1 MSTTWNVTE
10 GKYEPCQLPFLS
22 FPFLIFILQFS
33 NAEYSDWRD
42 RSNNMTL
49 LSQSSNYF
57 LNCYT
62 LVYSDFFSFDPL
74 LTPL

>member
-10 GKYEPCQLPFLS
+10 GKYEPCQLPFL
-22 FPFLIFILQFS
+22 IFILQFS

-42 RSNNMTL
+42 RPNNMTL

>member
-1 MSTTWNVTE
+1 MKRYL
-10 GKYEPCQLPFLS
+10 GKHEPRKLFS
-22 FPFLIFILQFS
+22 LIFRLQFS
-33 NAEYSDWRD
+33 SAKYSDWGD
-42 RSNNMTL
+42 RPNNMTL
-49 LSQSSNYF
+49 LNQSSNYF